1 MVWTVRTV
9 GKLWTVRTVRTV
21 EKVWTVRTVKTVG
34 TCGRFGR

>member
-21 EKVWTVRTVKTVG
+21 EKVWTVRTVKTLG